1 MAQFSPVA
9 TRPPL
14 NLEWSPAHS
23 EAFSSHG
30 GDALHGV
37 SDHGGDALHGVSS
50 HGGEATS
57 SASHVEALNKL
68 QHEMTELQ
76 DLQSILAPESL
87 GESTTLP
94 DQAEPQANFN
104 TLQ

>member
-23 EAFSSHG
+23 DAFSSHG
-30 GDALHGV
+30 GDALY
-37 SDHGGDALHGVSS
+37 GVSS

-76 DLQSILAPESL
+76 DLESLLAPGRSL
-87 GESTTLP
+87 GDSTTASLALP
-94 DQAEPQANFN
+94 DHTEPQFNFN